1 MEYTFHY
8 EGIVCF
14 GHDYLDIEFTDYQ
27 EGNAMRLWCA
37 AYEVETN
44 TFTAT
49 LKVAEN
55 PLECFED
62 YRRAKPDEIDA
73 MWQKIPNVEKLRCA
87 MFRK

>member
-1 MEYTFHY
+1 MQYTFHY

-14 GHDYLDIEFTDYQ
+14 GDDYLDIEFTDYQ

-37 AYEVETN
+37 TYDYAVN
-44 TFTAT
+44 KFTAM
-49 LKVAEN
+49 LRVAEN

-62 YRRAKPDEIDA
+62 YRLAKPNEIDA
-73 MWQKIPNVEKLRCA
+73 MWRKIPNVEKLRLA